1 MAFARLQLRLA
12 RKLLVLATGIFR
24 VCSFAY
30 PPGPAECTFWLREN
44 GRIQKAQEVMLSFGI
59 IAPPKSAASMEH
71 SQSPET
77 GGGVSG
83 RRGGFGLLV
92 VQGSG

>member
-1 MAFARLQLRLA
+1 M
-12 RKLLVLATGIFR
+12 I
-24 VCSFAY
+24 
-30 PPGPAECTFWLREN
+30 
-44 GRIQKAQEVMLSFGI
+44 SFGI
-59 IAPPKSAASMEH
+59 IAPPKSAARMEGSH
-71 SQSPET
+71 GPET